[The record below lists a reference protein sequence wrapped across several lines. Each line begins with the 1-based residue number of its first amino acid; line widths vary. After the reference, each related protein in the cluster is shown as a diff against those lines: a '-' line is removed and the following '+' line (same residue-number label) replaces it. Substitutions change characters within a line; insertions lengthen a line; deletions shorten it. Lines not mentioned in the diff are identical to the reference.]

1 MELEEKRIDEKLADK
16 NKLEWW
22 IFRCAAVVFTGI
34 FLCSFLMGS
43 PALAQAAGVLLYFA
57 VTVAGSR
64 YGMGA
69 GALTG
74 MICGVVQT
82 LRTEDMALLG
92 ISCVTGVCAGMFGCL
107 GKLGSA
113 AGCLAAAVGIS
124 ALTETPAIQAY
135 IGELLFA
142 LALFAVLPGRLV
154 KRKVQKETADMHPGV
169 LAGDQVSAR
178 RLMLLAEALE
188 KLAQTFGLSCRGKD
202 DQTAC
207 TVLEQ
212 EPEHMEWKN
221 RYFESQ
227 RAIGDQF
234 HEMGAM
240 VAKVAGEVAGV
251 RDITVSVED
260 AIKRQFRRQKLFLS
274 HLQVLEY
281 ENGRQEAYLTL
292 STKKGRY
299 LTAKEI
305 SEMMTRGTGRRF
317 CPSLDGR
324 SVVAGEPVTIKL
336 EEEAGF
342 RILTA
347 VARQTKEEEV
357 ISGDTFSTALLP
369 MGKILLCLSDGMGS
383 GENAFA
389 ESEMVTDLMEQLLEA
404 GFSVQT
410 SARIVNSAMVLCRE
424 EQHPTTLDVCVVD
437 RHTAR
442 CELLKQGACPTFI
455 KRRSQV
461 EVLDAP
467 MLPAGILGGITPDS
481 SFFQL
486 QAGDLIIMVTDGV
499 LEGMEGEDK
508 EEAFKDF
515 LRACPAQNPKEL
527 SSEALSVAL
536 SGSEAKDDMTVL
548 VASVW
553 RK

>member
-1 MELEEKRIDEKLADK
+1 MELGEKRIDEKLADR

-22 IFRCAAVVFTGI
+22 VFRCTAVVFTGI
-34 FLCSFLMGS
+34 FLYGFLMGS
-43 PALAQAAGVLLYFA
+43 PVLTQAAGVLLYFA
-57 VTVAGSR
+57 VAVAGSR
-64 YGMGA
+64 YGIGVGA
-69 GALTG
+69 AVG
-74 MICGVVQT
+74 MVCGVMQT
-82 LRTEDMALLG
+82 LRTGDMVLLG
-92 ISCVTGVCAGMFGCL
+92 ISCVIGVCAGLFGCL

-113 AGCLAAAVGIS
+113 TGCLAAAVGIS
-124 ALTETPAIQAY
+124 ALMETPAIQAY

-142 LALFAVLPGRLV
+142 LALFAVLPGELV
-154 KRKVQKETADMHPGV
+154 KRKVEKEAVDMPCGTPV
-169 LAGDQVSAR
+169 GDQVSAR
-178 RLMLLAEALE
+178 RLLLLAEAFE
-188 KLAQTFGLSCRGKD
+188 KLAQTFGCSCRQK

-207 TVLEQ
+207 TVLEP

-221 RYFESQ
+221 RYYESQ
-227 RAIGDQF
+227 QAIGAQF

-251 RDITVSVED
+251 RDITASVED
-260 AIKRQFRRQKLFLS
+260 ALSKQFKRRKLILS

-292 STKKGRY
+292 SSKKGRY

-305 SEMMTRGTGRRF
+305 SEMMSGGTGRRW

-336 EEEAGF
+336 EEEETF

-347 VARQTKEEEV
+347 VARQTKEGEV
-357 ISGDTFSTALLP
+357 ISGDTFSTTLLP
-369 MGKILLCLSDGMGS
+369 MGKMLLCLSDGMGS

-389 ESEMVTDLMEQLLEA
+389 ESEMATDLMEQLLEA
-404 GFSVQT
+404 GFSVPT
-410 SARIVNSAMVLCRE
+410 SAKIVNSAMVLCRE

-442 CELLKQGACPTFI
+442 CELLKQGACPTFV

-461 EVLDAP
+461 EVIDAP
-467 MLPAGILGGITPDS
+467 MLPAGVLGGITPDS
-481 SFFQL
+481 FSWQL
-486 QAGDLIIMVTDGV
+486 QVGDLMIMVTDGI

-515 LRACPAQNPKEL
+515 LRSCSVQNPKEL
-527 SSEALSVAL
+527 SAEILSVAL
-536 SGSEAKDDMTVL
+536 SGNEAKDDMTVL
-548 VASVW
+548 VAAVW

>member
-1 MELEEKRIDEKLADK
+1 M
-16 NKLEWW
+16 
-22 IFRCAAVVFTGI
+22 
-34 FLCSFLMGS
+34 
-43 PALAQAAGVLLYFA
+43 
-57 VTVAGSR
+57 
-64 YGMGA
+64 
-69 GALTG
+69 
-74 MICGVVQT
+74 
-82 LRTEDMALLG
+82 
-92 ISCVTGVCAGMFGCL
+92 
-107 GKLGSA
+107 
-113 AGCLAAAVGIS
+113 
-124 ALTETPAIQAY
+124 
-135 IGELLFA
+135 
-142 LALFAVLPGRLV
+142 
-154 KRKVQKETADMHPGV
+154 
-169 LAGDQVSAR
+169 
-178 RLMLLAEALE
+178 
-188 KLAQTFGLSCRGKD
+188 
-202 DQTAC
+202 
-207 TVLEQ
+207 
-212 EPEHMEWKN
+212 
-221 RYFESQ
+221 
-227 RAIGDQF
+227 
-234 HEMGAM
+234 
-240 VAKVAGEVAGV
+240 
-251 RDITVSVED
+251 
-260 AIKRQFRRQKLFLS
+260 
-274 HLQVLEY
+274 
-281 ENGRQEAYLTL
+281 
-292 STKKGRY
+292 
-299 LTAKEI
+299 
-305 SEMMTRGTGRRF
+305 
-317 CPSLDGR
+317 
-324 SVVAGEPVTIKL
+324 
-336 EEEAGF
+336 
-342 RILTA
+342 
-347 VARQTKEEEV
+347 

-404 GFSVQT
+404 GFSVPT

-486 QAGDLIIMVTDGV
+486 QAGDLIVMVTDGV

>member
-1 MELEEKRIDEKLADK
+1 MEEKKIDEKLADR
-16 NKLEWW
+16 NKMEWW

-43 PALAQAAGVLLYFA
+43 PAVTQAAGVLLYFA
-57 VTVAGSR
+57 VAVAGSR
-64 YGMGA
+64 YGIGA
-69 GALTG
+69 GAAAG
-74 MICGVVQT
+74 MVCGVIQT
-82 LRTEDMALLG
+82 LRTKDITLLG
-92 ISCVTGVCAGMFGCL
+92 ISCVTGICAGLFGCL

-113 AGCLAAAVGIS
+113 AGCLAAAAGIS
-124 ALTETPAIQAY
+124 ALTENTVIQAY

-142 LALFAVLPGRLV
+142 LAIFAVLPGGLAR
-154 KRKVQKETADMHPGV
+154 RRRQKETEDMPCAT
-169 LAGDQVSAR
+169 LAGGQVSAR
-178 RLMLLAEALE
+178 RLMLLSEAFE
-188 KLAQTFGLSCRGKD
+188 KLAHTFGCSCRQKE
-202 DQTAC
+202 QTAC

-221 RYFESQ
+221 RYYESQ
-227 RAIGDQF
+227 QAIGAQF

-240 VAKVAGEVAGV
+240 IAEVAGEVAGV
-251 RDITVSVED
+251 RDITALSED
-260 AIKRQFRRQKLFLS
+260 RLRKQFRRQKLSLS
-274 HLQVLEY
+274 HLQILEY

-292 STKKGRY
+292 SSKKGRY

-305 SEMMTRGTGRRF
+305 SELMSRGTGRRF

-324 SVVAGEPVTIKL
+324 SVVAGEPVTVKL
-336 EEEAGF
+336 EEEEAF

-347 VARQTKEEEV
+347 VARQTKEGEV

-369 MGKILLCLSDGMGS
+369 MGKMLLCLSDGMGS

-389 ESEMVTDLMEQLLEA
+389 ESEMATDLMEQLLEA
-404 GFSVQT
+404 GFSVPT
-410 SARIVNSAMVLCRE
+410 SARIVNAAMVLCRE

-442 CELLKQGACPTFI
+442 CELLKQGACPTFV

-461 EVLDAP
+461 EVIDAP
-467 MLPAGILGGITPDS
+467 MLPAGILGGMTPDS
-481 SFFQL
+481 SFRQL
-486 QAGDLIIMVTDGV
+486 QAGDLVIMVTDGV
-499 LEGMEGEDK
+499 LEGMDGEDK

-527 SSEALSVAL
+527 SAEVLSAAL

-548 VASVW
+548 VAAVW

>member
-1 MELEEKRIDEKLADK
+1 MEEKKIDEKLADRI
-16 NKLEWW
+16 KLEWW
-22 IFRCAAVVFTGI
+22 IFRCAAIVFTGI

-43 PALAQAAGVLLYFA
+43 PALTQAAGVLLYFA
-57 VTVAGSR
+57 VAVAGSR
-64 YGMGA
+64 YGIGA
-69 GALTG
+69 GAAAG
-74 MICGVVQT
+74 MICGVIQT
-82 LRTEDMALLG
+82 LRTKDIALLG
-92 ISCVTGVCAGMFGCL
+92 ISCVTGICAGLFGCL

-113 AGCLAAAVGIS
+113 AGCLAAAAGIS
-124 ALTETPAIQAY
+124 ALTKHTVIQAY

-142 LALFAVLPGRLV
+142 LAVFAVLPGGLV
-154 KRKVQKETADMHPGV
+154 RRNRRKEAADTPCAA

-178 RLMLLAEALE
+178 RLMLLADAFE
-188 KLAQTFGLSCRGKD
+188 KLAHTFGCSCRQK

-212 EPEHMEWKN
+212 EPENMEWKN
-221 RYFESQ
+221 RFYESQ
-227 RAIGDQF
+227 QAIGAQF
-234 HEMGAM
+234 HEMGTMIAG
-240 VAKVAGEVAGV
+240 VAGEVAGV
-251 RDITVSVED
+251 RDITAALE
-260 AIKRQFRRQKLFLS
+260 AGLKKQFQRQKLSLS

-281 ENGRQEAYLTL
+281 ENGRQEAYLTI
-292 STKKGRY
+292 SSKKGRY

-305 SEMMTRGTGRRF
+305 SELASRVTGRRW
-317 CPSLDGR
+317 CPSPDGR

-347 VARQTKEEEV
+347 VARQTKEGEA

-369 MGKILLCLSDGMGS
+369 MGKMLLCLSDGMGS

-389 ESEMVTDLMEQLLEA
+389 ESEMATDLTEQLLEA
-404 GFSVQT
+404 GFSVPA
-410 SARIVNSAMVLCRE
+410 SARIVNAAMVLCRE

-461 EVLDAP
+461 EVIDAP
-467 MLPAGILGGITPDS
+467 MLPAGVLGGMTPDS
-481 SFFQL
+481 SFCQL
-486 QAGDLIIMVTDGV
+486 QVGDLIIMVTDGV
-499 LEGMEGEDK
+499 LEGMDGEDK

-527 SSEALSVAL
+527 SSEALSAAL
-536 SGSEAKDDMTVL
+536 AGSGAKDDMTVL
-548 VASVW
+548 VAAVW

>member
-1 MELEEKRIDEKLADK
+1 MEEKRIDEKLADR

-43 PALAQAAGVLLYFA
+43 PALTQAAGVLLYFA
-57 VTVAGSR
+57 VAVIGSR
-64 YGMGA
+64 YGIGA
-69 GALTG
+69 GAAAG
-74 MICGVVQT
+74 MVCGVIQT
-82 LRTEDMALLG
+82 LRTKDIVLLG
-92 ISCVTGVCAGMFGCL
+92 ISCVTGICAGLFGCL

-113 AGCLAAAVGIS
+113 AGCLAAAAGIS
-124 ALTETPAIQAY
+124 ALTKNTVIQAY

-142 LALFAVLPGRLV
+142 LAVFAVLPGGLV
-154 KRKVQKETADMHPGV
+154 KRRPRKETEDMPCAP

-178 RLMLLAEALE
+178 RLMLLSEAFE
-188 KLAQTFGLSCRGKD
+188 KLAHTFGCSCRQK

-212 EPEHMEWKN
+212 EPTNMEWRN
-221 RYFESQ
+221 RYYESQ
-227 RAIGDQF
+227 QAIGAQF

-240 VAKVAGEVAGV
+240 IAGVAGEMAGV
-251 RDITVSVED
+251 RDLT
-260 AIKRQFRRQKLFLS
+260 AISEEKLRKQFQRQKLSLS

-281 ENGRQEAYLTL
+281 ENGRQEVYLTL
-292 STKKGRY
+292 FSKKGRY

-305 SEMMTRGTGRRF
+305 SELVSRGTGRRF
-317 CPSLDGR
+317 SPSPDGR

-347 VARQTKEEEV
+347 VARQTKEGEV

-369 MGKILLCLSDGMGS
+369 MGKMLLCLSDGMGS

-389 ESEMVTDLMEQLLEA
+389 ESEMATDLTEQLLEA
-404 GFSVQT
+404 GFSVPT
-410 SARIVNSAMVLCRE
+410 SARIVNAAMVLCRE

-461 EVLDAP
+461 EVIDAP
-467 MLPAGILGGITPDS
+467 MLPAGVLGGMTPDS
-481 SFFQL
+481 SFWQL
-486 QAGDLIIMVTDGV
+486 QVGDLMIMVTDGV
-499 LEGMEGEDK
+499 LEGMDGEDK

-515 LRACPAQNPKEL
+515 LRACPVQNPKEL
-527 SSEALSVAL
+527 SAEVLSAAL
-536 SGSEAKDDMTVL
+536 SGSGAKDDMTVL
-548 VASVW
+548 VAAVW